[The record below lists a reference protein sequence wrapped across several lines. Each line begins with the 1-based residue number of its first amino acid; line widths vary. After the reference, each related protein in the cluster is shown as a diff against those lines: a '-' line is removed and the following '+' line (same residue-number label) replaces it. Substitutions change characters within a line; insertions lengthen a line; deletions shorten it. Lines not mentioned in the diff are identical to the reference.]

1 MRGTRDSGSYEVKFP
16 DGRPSVHFY
25 WDDNPDRRATTQAM
39 SNKDAFPKGQYF
51 CAG

>member
-1 MRGTRDSGSYEVKFP
+1 VKFP